1 MASVKV
7 DLSKAMRK
15 LDVKS
20 NATLGTFAANEA
32 MKGMSPYVPFR
43 NGYLDASAKAEPW
56 AVTYNVRYAV
66 YVYYG
71 ERMAFST
78 ERHALAC
85 ANWAVPYAAAHGQDL
100 ASAIGR
106 RMMQ

>member
-1 MASVKV
+1 MPSVKV
-7 DLSKAMRK
+7 DLSGVMKK

-20 NATLGTFAANEA
+20 NATLGTFAASEM

-56 AVTYNVRYAV
+56 AVTYNTEYAT

-71 ERMAFST
+71 DKMRFSK
-78 ERHALAC
+78 ERHALATC
-85 ANWAVPYAAAHGQDL
+85 RWAEAYAAAHAQEL

-106 RMMQ
+106 MMFR